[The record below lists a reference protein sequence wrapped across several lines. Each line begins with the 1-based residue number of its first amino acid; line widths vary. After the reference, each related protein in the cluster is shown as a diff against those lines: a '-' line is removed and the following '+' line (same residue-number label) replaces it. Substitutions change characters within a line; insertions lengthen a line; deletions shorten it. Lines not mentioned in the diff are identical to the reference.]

1 MASIHALHRSSRT
14 ADPEAEP
21 PSVLLPGVDVALA
34 EHAEQAVGR
43 PQRHARLQQVDGALI
58 HALGIPARTLAIG
71 AGSTAPAN
79 SAGWITAPVACSSA
93 AFTTAAPRAR

>member
-21 PSVLLPGVDVALA
+21 PSVLLPGVDLALA
-34 EHAEQAVGR
+34 EHAEQTVGR

-58 HALGIPARTLAIG
+58 HALGIPAGTLTI
-71 AGSTAPAN
+71 
-79 SAGWITAPVACSSA
+79 SARPT
-93 AFTTAAPRAR
+93 